1 MSADYGERDKNK
13 NGCIHR
19 GLPLMSK
26 LHLFAS
32 GIVLTALVGCT
43 TRFNQPQSLDKHQ
56 IQSLAESRCLVETG
70 LFDRA
75 GAGKLAKIKLEN
87 ARDDAWKSH
96 WSGVLDAQRNGL
108 SAEDYKSL
116 TLSSAMKD
124 CHNTAITWL
133 AIEFPSKQAARFMA
147 VLMAEGFL
155 DDPPKKLNQ
164 TLFELCQVQYKSV
177 CTEPGD

>member
-1 MSADYGERDKNK
+1 MT
-13 NGCIHR
+13 
-19 GLPLMSK
+19 K
-26 LHLFAS
+26 LRLVACAVV
-32 GIVLTALVGCT
+32 ITALVGCT
-43 TRFNQPQSLDKHQ
+43 TRNTQPQSLDKHQ

-75 GAGKLAKIKLEN
+75 GAGTLTKMKLEN

-96 WSGVLDAQRNGL
+96 WSGVLDAQQNGL

-124 CHNTAITWL
+124 CHKTAITWI

-147 VLMAEGFL
+147 VLMAEGFF

-164 TLFELCQVQYKSV
+164 TLLELCQSQYKSV
-177 CTEPGD
+177 CTESGD

>member
-1 MSADYGERDKNK
+1 MTKLRLLSSAV
-13 NGCIHR
+13 
-19 GLPLMSK
+19 
-26 LHLFAS
+26 
-32 GIVLTALVGCT
+32 VLTALAGCT
-43 TRFNQPQSLDKHQ
+43 TRSNQSQSLDKYQ

-70 LFDRA
+70 LFDRS
-75 GAGKLAKIKLEN
+75 GIFTLAKMKLEN

-133 AIEFPSKQAARFMA
+133 AVEFPSMQAARFTA
-147 VLMAEGFL
+147 VLMAEGFF
-155 DDPPKKLNQ
+155 DDPPQKLNQ
-164 TLFELCQVQYKSV
+164 TLFELCQGQYKSV
-177 CTEPGD
+177 CTESGD